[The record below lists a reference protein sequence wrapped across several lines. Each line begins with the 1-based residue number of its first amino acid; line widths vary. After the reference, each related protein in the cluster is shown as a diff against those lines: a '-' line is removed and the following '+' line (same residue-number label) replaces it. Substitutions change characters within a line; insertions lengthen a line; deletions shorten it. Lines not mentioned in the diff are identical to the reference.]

1 MKISKFLFK
10 TFLLS
15 LIIVFSYI
23 TPINAQSVTCVWNGT
38 NSSSGVCSLKTGT
51 SSCASAGC
59 TGGNCN
65 SFSSGQACC
74 TGTSG
79 NPGCEGV
86 HECDC
91 TSSANPTSAQGNL
104 FPALYKVIQPNGGVI
119 NFASTDPGTIVGTL
133 LNYIFPIA
141 GLLLLLYLI
150 YGGYKMM
157 VSAGDPKAAQSARS
171 VITTAVIGFVII
183 FVSYWLVRIIG
194 QVLNLWPISGNSS
207 SVFR

>member
-1 MKISKFLFK
+1 MKKSWFWIKTLLFLAA
-10 TFLLS
+10 TFFFSFS
-15 LIIVFSYI
+15 LVR
-23 TPINAQSVTCVWNGT
+23 AQSVICVWNGS
-38 NSSSGVCSLKTGT
+38 NASSGVCSLKVGT
-51 SSCASAGC
+51 PSCASAGC

-79 NPGCEGV
+79 NPGCEGI
-86 HECDC
+86 HECNC
-91 TSSANPTSAQGNL
+91 TSPANPTSAQGGL
-104 FPALYKVIQPNGGVI
+104 FPTLYKTIQPNGSAI
-119 NFASTDPGTIVGTL
+119 NFASTDPGTIVGVL
-133 LNYIFPIA
+133 INFLFPIA

-171 VITTAVIGFVII
+171 VITTAMIGFVII

-194 QVLNLWPISGNSS
+194 QILNLWPIAGNNS